1 MSIRMDRVLR
11 VLPKEEGA
19 GRRGVIRNR
28 PDVGE
33 IVCDLVLSRRPQ
45 SEIAKRAGVDLTTVQ
60 RFKQKF
66 ITDEVRKV
74 VMAEASVAEQHDL
87 DDKINSGQ
95 DDVQQGL
102 RSIIKEQKEIYGLMK
117 DKIADGR
124 DVEDLAP
131 ALGQLLRDQGQSFER
146 LLKSYTA
153 LKERTTVVLSINESP
168 EWSKLQE
175 VLFVVFEQHPE
186 AFDLFRSL
194 VQERRLRLE

>member
-1 MSIRMDRVLR
+1 MDRVLR
-11 VLPKEEGA
+11 ALPKEEGM

-28 PDVGE
+28 SDVGE
-33 IVCDLVLSRRPQ
+33 IVCDLVLARRPQ

-60 RFKQKF
+60 RFKQRF
-66 ITDEVRKV
+66 VTDEVRKV
-74 VMAEASVAEQHDL
+74 VMAESSVAEQHEL
-87 DDKINSGQ
+87 DDQINTGQ
-95 DDVQQGL
+95 DDVQHGL

-117 DKIADGR
+117 DRIGDGR

-175 VLFVVFEQHPE
+175 VLFAVFEQHPE
-186 AFDLFRSL
+186 AFDMFRSL
-194 VQERRLRLE
+194 ANDRRLRLE

>member
-1 MSIRMDRVLR
+1 METKQASLTETLTEERV
-11 VLPKEEGA
+11 
-19 GRRGVIRNR
+19 RR
-28 PDVGE
+28 VGE
-33 IVCDLVLSRRPQ
+33 KIAGLPTGDEFTQKVEEDLW
-45 SEIAKRAGVDLTTVQ
+45 
-60 RFKQKF
+60 QKF
-66 ITDEVRKV
+66 IGDDVRKV

-102 RSIIKEQKEIYGLMK
+102 RAIIKEQKDIYSLMK
-117 DKIADGR
+117 DKIGDGR

-175 VLFVVFEQHPE
+175 VLFVVFEQHPD
-186 AFDLFRSL
+186 AFDMFRSL

>member
-1 MSIRMDRVLR
+1 MTIRMDRVLR
-11 VLPKEEGA
+11 ALPKEEGM

-28 PDVGE
+28 ADVGE
-33 IVCDLVLSRRPQ
+33 IVCDIVLARRPQ

-60 RFKQKF
+60 RFKQRF
-66 ITDEVRKV
+66 ITDEVRKI
-74 VMAEASVAEQHDL
+74 VMAEASVAEHHDL
-87 DDKINSGQ
+87 DDQINSGQ

-102 RSIIKEQKEIYGLMK
+102 RSIIKEQKEIYRLMK
-117 DKIADGR
+117 DKIGDGR

-175 VLFVVFEQHPE
+175 VLFIVFEQHPA
-186 AFDLFRSL
+186 AFDMFRSL
-194 VQERRLRLE
+194 ANDRRLRLE

>member
-1 MSIRMDRVLR
+1 MDRVLR
-11 VLPKEEGA
+11 VLPKEEGM

-28 PDVGE
+28 ADVGE
-33 IVCDLVLSRRPQ
+33 IVCDIVLARRPQ

-60 RFKQKF
+60 RFKQRF
-66 ITDEVRKV
+66 VTDEVRKV
-74 VMAEASVAEQHDL
+74 VMAEASVAEQHEL
-87 DDKINSGQ
+87 DDQINTGQ
-95 DDVQQGL
+95 DDVQNGL

-117 DKIADGR
+117 DRIGDGR

-175 VLFVVFEQHPE
+175 VLFAVFVQHPE
-186 AFDLFRSL
+186 AFDMFRSL
-194 VQERRLRLE
+194 ANDRRLRLE